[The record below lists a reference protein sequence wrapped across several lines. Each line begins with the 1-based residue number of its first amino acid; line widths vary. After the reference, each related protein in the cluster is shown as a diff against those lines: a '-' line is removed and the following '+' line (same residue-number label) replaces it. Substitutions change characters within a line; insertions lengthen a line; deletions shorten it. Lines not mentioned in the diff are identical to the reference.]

1 MKNIISI
8 SLCLLMLFA
17 CVNVSAQETISV
29 ELDAYELEFDS
40 APINVDGRI
49 LVPVRTIFE
58 AMGAEVL
65 WDGATRTV
73 TSKLDNVVVVMMIDS
88 LTMRINGEAITLD
101 VAPQIINDR
110 TMVPARYAAESFG
123 AKVFWDGSNN
133 TVKIFT
139 DEFYEREKSVLT
151 HKTSKVLSEE
161 SKITSDFSISY
172 YPEYDIKT
180 DANDGT
186 DFEIIS
192 SSDEY
197 FALLSVRADVYVGP
211 EHPMTESYAQS
222 VADGMVGAV
231 YGTLVSTKITT
242 IGTEEFIEIQYNYP
256 YSINGVEDNIA
267 DVEVYIGIA
276 DGVVYTMTYTHYGNI
291 PKNIVADIN
300 YMMNTL
306 VIH

>member
-17 CVNVSAQETISV
+17 CVNVSAQEPISV

-58 AMGAEVL
+58 SMGADVL

-73 TSKLDNVVVVMMIDS
+73 TSKLDNVIVVMAIDN
-88 LTMRINGEAITLD
+88 LTMWINGEPKTLD

-133 TVKIFT
+133 TVEIFT

-151 HKTSKVLSEE
+151 HKATKVLSEE
-161 SKITSDFSISY
+161 SKTTSDFSISY
-172 YPEYDIKT
+172 FPEYDIKT

-192 SSDEY
+192 SSDDY
-197 FALLSVRADVYVGP
+197 SALLSVRADVYVGP
-211 EHPMTESYAQS
+211 EHPMTEQYAKS
-222 VADGMVGAV
+222 VAEGMSNAV
-231 YGTLVSTKITT
+231 FGTLVSTEITT
-242 IGTEEFIEIQYNYP
+242 IKAEEFIHIQYNYT
-256 YSINGVEDNIA
+256 YSVNDVKDNIA
-267 DVEVYIGIA
+267 DVEVYMGIEN
-276 DGVVYTMTYTHYGNI
+276 GVVYTMTYTHYGSV
-291 PKNIVADIN
+291 PRSVAADIN